1 MKQFRTGFVMFTLLF
16 TLLIIGKNSNINAQ
30 SSRKHS
36 PAKTLIVFEKKPC
49 FGFCPVYRA
58 EFMTDGNVLVTAQ
71 PAAKPKVKSTFRISR
86 KEAQELWKR
95 GEQLGFFK
103 LKANYETLK
112 TDFPVREITLYKNNK
127 PKKVTY
133 TEGGPQEF
141 NTYLTD
147 LAQLVEKNLDVN
159 FGPPEEE

>member
-30 SSRKHS
+30 ASKKQS
-36 PAKTLIVFEKKPC
+36 PAKTLLIFEKKSC

-58 EFMTDGNVLVTAQ
+58 EFKSDGQVIIMAQ
-71 PAAKPKVKSTFRISR
+71 PAGKPQEKHSFRISR

-103 LKANYETLK
+103 LKANYETLI
-112 TDFPVREITLYKNNK
+112 TDYPVREITLYKNNK

-133 TEGGPQEF
+133 TEGGPAELDA
-141 NTYLTD
+141 YLKN
-147 LAQLVEKNLDVN
+147 LAELVEKNLDVK
-159 FGPPEEE
+159 FGPPEED